1 MSENKYYL
9 SPIPMFSN
17 TSYGEPLAKKQHKP
31 VVETG
36 DEPAACSN
44 RRTLVL
50 ANHQSTADVPMLMAA
65 WNPRPGVLSNLMWI
79 MDRVFKFT
87 NFGIVSVLHQDFF
100 IQAVGLNISFLEY
113 FIRTFLGEQKSMS
126 YMCLYCIIK
135 IKLNLLYS

>member
-1 MSENKYYL
+1 MISNKV
-9 SPIPMFSN
+9 
-17 TSYGEPLAKKQHKP
+17 QHVIHRNARGIINGDH

-36 DEPAACSN
+36 DEPAACSS

-87 NFGIVSVLHQDFF
+87 NFGIVSVLHKDFF
-100 IQAVGLNISFLEY
+100 IQAVSKHLKF
-113 FIRTFLGEQKSMS
+113 FIWDF
-126 YMCLYCIIK
+126 Y
-135 IKLNLLYS
+135 